1 MGYGL
6 VTMSLRFK
14 TNLLEHTKAVGRWA
28 QARGVQAHVR
38 ATDLAL
44 VLQRGPQ
51 ALPLLPQFVGQRD
64 GKHLSY
70 FDTPD
75 EHARGF
81 VGWLPYKPLAWDISV
96 SKLAF
101 KRKARQVG
109 LRVPEGWM
117 QPADATAPFLV
128 KRDRG
133 AFGDGMS
140 GPHMPGAAAA
150 PTTVAAGEFCEAFVN
165 GRIARAWYWNGTLA
179 VLEVLPMPQVL
190 GDGQTTLAGLLQQ
203 ASPEPI
209 TDFTPFEALARLQ
222 GLGADSVPATGQAVT
237 ADYRY
242 VSPLNPSLYANHNL
256 LRQAAGTPMLQA
268 FAEAGARL
276 WPHIPGA
283 TGPAG
288 KQAGFVLDAIV
299 GDDGLP
305 WFLEINSNAQGH
317 PDLYGPMLDA
327 LCGPWWS
334 TATSLEAAA

>member
-1 MGYGL
+1 
-6 VTMSLRFK
+6 MSLRFK

-28 QARGVQAHVR
+28 LARGVHAHVR

-44 VLQRGPQ
+44 VLQQEER
-51 ALPLLPQFVGQRD
+51 ALLLLPQFVGQRD
-64 GKHLSY
+64 GKRLMY

-81 VGWLPYKPLAWDISV
+81 VGWLPYRPLAWDISI

-101 KRKARQVG
+101 KRLAGQLG
-109 LRVPEGWM
+109 LRVPGSWQ
-117 QPADATAPFLV
+117 QPAEASAPFLV

-140 GPHMPGAAAA
+140 GPHLPATTAA
-150 PTTVAAGEFCEAFVN
+150 PARVADGEFCEAFVS
-165 GRIARAWYWNGTLA
+165 GQIARAWYWNGQLA

-190 GDGQTTLAGLLQQ
+190 GDGRSTLASLLQQ
-203 ASPEPI
+203 ASPEPLA
-209 TDFTPFEALARLQ
+209 DFAPFEALARLQ
-222 GLGADSVPATGQAVT
+222 GLHLDSVPAAGQAVT

-242 VSPLNPSLYANHNL
+242 VSPLNPTVYANHNG

-268 FAEAGARL
+268 FVDAGARL
-276 WPHIPGA
+276 WPRIPGA
-283 TGPAG
+283 VGPAG
-288 KQAGFVLDAIV
+288 KQAAFVLDAIV

-317 PDLYGPMLDA
+317 PDLYPPMLEA
-327 LCGPWWS
+327 LCAPWFDTS
-334 TATSLEAAA
+334 ATQAAA